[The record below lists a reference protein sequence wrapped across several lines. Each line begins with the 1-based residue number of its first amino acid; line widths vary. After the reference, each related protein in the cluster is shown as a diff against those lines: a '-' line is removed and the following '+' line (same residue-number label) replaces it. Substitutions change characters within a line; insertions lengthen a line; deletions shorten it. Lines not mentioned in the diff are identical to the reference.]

1 MTDQFN
7 KRTVFNQIID
17 ERNEGIDPCK
27 NLKGHAEEDQD
38 GRIKSTE
45 SFLKTLG
52 TIEDF
57 TYCIVDKYRNTILKS
72 YELYENK
79 YNDVTDDSLCI
90 EIWSNGTYLVTN
102 ETLNYYCKSE
112 ADLQLLKE
120 LFHKTSFCVDVT
132 ELNRNGHKATVN
144 VEAIAKN
151 LKELEQLI
159 KEYRV
164 CNSNYLKDKVVEI
177 VGDDG
182 NIYLDRKIIDK
193 KR

>member
-7 KRTVFNQIID
+7 KSTVFNQIID

-27 NLKGHAEEDQD
+27 TLKGHAEEDKD
-38 GRIKSTE
+38 GRIKNTE

-52 TIEDF
+52 TVKDF
-57 TYCIVDKYRNTILKS
+57 TDDITDEYKTIILKS

-102 ETLNYYCKSE
+102 EDLNYDCESE
-112 ADLQLLKE
+112 ADLRLLKE
-120 LFHKTSFCVDVT
+120 LFRKTSFCVDVT
-132 ELNRNGHKATVN
+132 ELNRNGHKARVS
-144 VEAIAKN
+144 VEARAKN

-159 KEYRV
+159 EEYRV

-182 NIYLDRKIIDK
+182 NIYLDRKNN
-193 KR
+193 R

>member
-7 KRTVFNQIID
+7 KRTFFNQIID
-17 ERNEGIDPCK
+17 EQNEGIDPYK
-27 NLKGHAEEDQD
+27 TLKGHAEEDQD

-52 TIEDF
+52 TVEDF
-57 TYCIVDKYRNTILKS
+57 TDYVTDKYKTIILKS

-79 YNDVTDDSLCI
+79 YNHVVDDSLCI
-90 EIWSNGTYLVTN
+90 EIWSDGTYLVTN
-102 ETLNYYCKSE
+102 ETLHYDCKSE
-112 ADLQLLKE
+112 ADLRLLKE
-120 LFHKTSFCVDVT
+120 LFLKTSFCVDVT
-132 ELNRNGHKATVN
+132 ELNRNGHKAMVD
-144 VEAIAKN
+144 VEARAKN

-182 NIYLDRKIIDK
+182 KIYFDRKID
-193 KR
+193 R